1 MQWGLAVNPQMQ
13 YQFPCSLFCRKMTA
27 IFKMGY
33 SITAVLKT
41 VNKRCMLM
49 SLSDLE
55 IGKKKKQSHV
65 SFAGRR
71 EYADGQHSKRRGSV
85 HSKNFFFLQKK
96 IFVILKSVSVRA
108 SFNNRRSCWHASVG
122 RVPFSSYKTRRNYSR
137 TLWIINFAFHNRQII
152 WLNNYWLLKTGTAPW
167 GCSSGQYPVADM
179 YERGYETWFHKIR
192 RIHRLP
198 PETVGC
204 PQRRLEY
211 EKS

>member
-55 IGKKKKQSHV
+55 IGKKKTEPR
-65 SFAGRR
+65 FFRGEAGICRWTTLEEEGFR
-71 EYADGQHSKRRGSV
+71 PFQEL
-85 HSKNFFFLQKK
+85 FFLQKK